1 MARLESRLVLVY
13 ADTMRTFLKVIFW
26 FPVTI
31 LCLVVFLNTYTNF
44 RHTSGIHGLIRQEI
58 SSFRDS
64 PIAFAAIPRVVLD
77 IKTAVASEDARPL
90 VINRYLEHYDSPMRG
105 MGEYIVKVSDHFK
118 LNPYLVVAI
127 AQQESNLGKLMP
139 PNCHNAWGWGIHSE
153 GTLCF
158 DNWNEGINTFVSGLS
173 EKYVAYGLKT
183 PEEIMTKYN
192 ATSPGGAWAKG
203 VNQFLEELQ
212 TGNW

>member
-1 MARLESRLVLVY
+1 MQSLFKIALWLPLAFITLVSSYSFYLQ
-13 ADTMRTFLKVIFW
+13 I
-26 FPVTI
+26 
-31 LCLVVFLNTYTNF
+31 N
-44 RHTSGIHGLIRQEI
+44 HTPGIPGLIRQEI
-58 SSFRDS
+58 TNLRSQ
-64 PIAFAAIPRVVLD
+64 PITFAALPKVALE
-77 IKTAVASEDARPL
+77 IKTALAKEDARPL
-90 VINRYLEHYDSPMRG
+90 VINKYLSHYNSPMSG
-105 MGEYIVKVSDHFK
+105 MGDYIVKTADRFN
-118 LNPYLVVAI
+118 LDPYLVIAI

-139 PNCHNAWGWGIHSE
+139 PNCHNAWGWGIHSA

-158 DNWNEGINTFVSGLS
+158 DSWNEGINTFVSGLA

-212 TGNW
+212 TGDW

>member
-1 MARLESRLVLVY
+1 MLVAMKSL
-13 ADTMRTFLKVIFW
+13 LKVILW
-26 FPVTI
+26 YPATI
-31 LCLVVFLNTYTNF
+31 LLLILTIATYTKF
-44 RHTSGIHGLIRQEI
+44 THTRGGEALLRQEI
-58 SSFRDS
+58 TRLRNE
-64 PIAFAAIPRVVLD
+64 PIAFAALPNVAFE
-77 IKTAVASEDARPL
+77 IKTALASEDARPL
-90 VINRYLEHYDSPMRG
+90 VINRYFKHYNSPMAG
-105 MGEYIVKVSDHFK
+105 LGEYIVKVSDRFN
-118 LNPYLVVAI
+118 LDPYLVVAI

-139 PNCHNAWGWGIHSE
+139 PDCHNAWGWGIHTA

-173 EKYVAYGLKT
+173 EKYLAYGLRT

-203 VNQFLEELQ
+203 VSQFLEELQ

>member
-1 MARLESRLVLVY
+1 MKSLFKVVL
-13 ADTMRTFLKVIFW
+13 W
-26 FPVTI
+26 FPAT
-31 LCLVVFLNTYTNF
+31 VFTLIFTLNLYNQLS
-44 RHTSGIHGLIRQEI
+44 HTKGIKGLIRQEI
-58 SSFRDS
+58 SDFKNQ
-64 PIAFAAIPRVVLD
+64 PITFAALPKVSFE
-77 IKTAVASEDARPL
+77 IKTALAKEDARPML
-90 VINRYLEHYDSPMRG
+90 IDRYLNHYNSPMAG
-105 MGEYIVKVSDHFK
+105 MGDYIVKVSDAVG
-118 LNPYLVVAI
+118 LDPYLVIAI

-139 PNCHNAWGWGIHSE
+139 PNCHNAWGWGIHSA

-158 DNWNEGINTFVSGLS
+158 DSWNEGINTFVSGLS
-173 EKYVAYGLKT
+173 EKYLAYGLRT